1 MCLFPSVRHR
11 RPHASV
17 LRSRLGGDDTT
28 TTTTTTTAAIDD
40 ARESERTRGRAEEER
55 ERERERERRAMMVS
69 ARGVAVAANAV
80 ATTTTSGSRG
90 GRWRASVVS
99 TRRGGLGRAS
109 GTAMREGRGERFV
122 SNVVVGRRAETA
134 RGAATVKTK
143 AAAGGGGQ
151 AEALRALL
159 EAAAENLSGGE
170 DVVRSV
176 EDARALIERTRA
188 ERKRKEVMAPTS
200 ARLATL
206 EREASE
212 LREQVRRLKSENQEA
227 IDALLAEAAALA
239 EQTTRM
245 EEIEG
250 ELEDARQ
257 LNKRLVSAAQELA
270 ALVDDSSTVALEAEL
285 AAKDAEIVA
294 LKATVEEIEHKLADR
309 DELLAI
315 IRDLEIELA
324 DSVTSAELDALSDG
338 KLNSPGVILALE
350 AENKEMRARI
360 ASLQAS
366 GEERDSLLKR
376 IRELEVTMSDMEE
389 AEVYLQAKKEAESA
403 KMDNVDLSTL
413 VESLTAKLAEQTKI
427 AQKAKDVTD
436 EALANVRALE
446 GDMAYMDYAP
456 GISSAMKAA
465 KQMENAAERAAEIA
479 AGLQQLEVGMTKKS
493 TVRKVPFKRG
503 GEKFSLRKKIFNSAE
518 RGDKG
523 NKGFTR
529 APADAFTLRKLDFTK
544 IKAQS
549 ATNKI
554 PFKRAPES
562 SFKLRKMT
570 FPFSS
575 RTASVPASVFKRT
588 GNFELR
594 RFIFTSDPVDVR
606 ASASFERNGEFTL
619 RKLQFPPSSR
629 GKDDA
634 PSKKVRRSGT
644 VFKFF

>member
-1 MCLFPSVRHR
+1 
-11 RPHASV
+11 
-17 LRSRLGGDDTT
+17 
-28 TTTTTTTAAIDD
+28 
-40 ARESERTRGRAEEER
+40 
-55 ERERERERRAMMVS
+55 MMVS
-69 ARGVAVAANAV
+69 VRGVAVAANAV

-109 GTAMREGRGERFV
+109 GTAMSEGRGERFV
-122 SNVVVGRRAETA
+122 SNVAVGRRAETA

-143 AAAGGGGQ
+143 AAAGGGGGQ

-159 EAAAENLSGGE
+159 EAAAANLSGGE
-170 DVVRSV
+170 DAVRSV

-200 ARLATL
+200 ARLAML

-456 GISSAMKAA
+456 GISSAMRAA
-465 KQMENAAERAAEIA
+465 KQMENAAERATEIA

-606 ASASFERNGEFTL
+606 ASASFERNGEFML

-634 PSKKVRRSGT
+634 PSKKVRSKGT

>member
-1 MCLFPSVRHR
+1 MFPSVRHR

-28 TTTTTTTAAIDD
+28 TTTTTTAAIDD
-40 ARESERTRGRAEEER
+40 ARESERTRGRAED

-143 AAAGGGGQ
+143 AAAGGGGGQ

-170 DVVRSV
+170 DAVRSV

>member
-1 MCLFPSVRHR
+1 
-11 RPHASV
+11 
-17 LRSRLGGDDTT
+17 
-28 TTTTTTTAAIDD
+28 
-40 ARESERTRGRAEEER
+40 
-55 ERERERERRAMMVS
+55 MMVS

-109 GTAMREGRGERFV
+109 GTAMSEGRGERFV
-122 SNVVVGRRAETA
+122 SNVAVGRRAETA

-143 AAAGGGGQ
+143 AAAGGGGGQ

-170 DVVRSV
+170 DAVRSV

-456 GISSAMKAA
+456 GISSAMRAA
-465 KQMENAAERAAEIA
+465 KQMENAAERATEIA

-634 PSKKVRRSGT
+634 PSKKDRSKGT

>member
-1 MCLFPSVRHR
+1 
-11 RPHASV
+11 
-17 LRSRLGGDDTT
+17 
-28 TTTTTTTAAIDD
+28 
-40 ARESERTRGRAEEER
+40 
-55 ERERERERRAMMVS
+55 MMVS

-143 AAAGGGGQ
+143 AAA
-151 AEALRALL
+151 AAAARRRRSALL

-200 ARLATL
+200 ARLRRWSAG
-206 EREASE
+206 SE

-338 KLNSPGVILALE
+338 KLNSRASSSPLRLRTRRCARASPLCKPAVKSVILC
-350 AENKEMRARI
+350 
-360 ASLQAS
+360 
-366 GEERDSLLKR
+366 
-376 IRELEVTMSDMEE
+376 
-389 AEVYLQAKKEAESA
+389 
-403 KMDNVDLSTL
+403 
-413 VESLTAKLAEQTKI
+413 
-427 AQKAKDVTD
+427 
-436 EALANVRALE
+436 
-446 GDMAYMDYAP
+446 
-456 GISSAMKAA
+456 SSAS
-465 KQMENAAERAAEIA
+465 ENWR
-479 AGLQQLEVGMTKKS
+479 
-493 TVRKVPFKRG
+493 
-503 GEKFSLRKKIFNSAE
+503 
-518 RGDKG
+518 
-523 NKGFTR
+523 
-529 APADAFTLRKLDFTK
+529 
-544 IKAQS
+544 
-549 ATNKI
+549 
-554 PFKRAPES
+554 
-562 SFKLRKMT
+562 
-570 FPFSS
+570 
-575 RTASVPASVFKRT
+575 
-588 GNFELR
+588 
-594 RFIFTSDPVDVR
+594 
-606 ASASFERNGEFTL
+606 
-619 RKLQFPPSSR
+619 
-629 GKDDA
+629 
-634 PSKKVRRSGT
+634 
-644 VFKFF
+644 

>member
-1 MCLFPSVRHR
+1 
-11 RPHASV
+11 
-17 LRSRLGGDDTT
+17 
-28 TTTTTTTAAIDD
+28 
-40 ARESERTRGRAEEER
+40 
-55 ERERERERRAMMVS
+55 MVS
-69 ARGVAVAANAV
+69 VRGVAVAANAV

-109 GTAMREGRGERFV
+109 GTAMSEGRGERFV
-122 SNVVVGRRAETA
+122 SNVAVGRRAETA

-143 AAAGGGGQ
+143 AAAGGGGGQ

-159 EAAAENLSGGE
+159 EAVAANLSGGE
-170 DVVRSV
+170 DAVRSV

-315 IRDLEIELA
+315 IRGLEIELA

-413 VESLTAKLAEQTKI
+413 VESLI
-427 AQKAKDVTD
+427 C
-436 EALANVRALE
+436 N
-446 GDMAYMDYAP
+446 
-456 GISSAMKAA
+456 
-465 KQMENAAERAAEIA
+465 
-479 AGLQQLEVGMTKKS
+479 
-493 TVRKVPFKRG
+493 
-503 GEKFSLRKKIFNSAE
+503 
-518 RGDKG
+518 
-523 NKGFTR
+523 
-529 APADAFTLRKLDFTK
+529 
-544 IKAQS
+544 
-549 ATNKI
+549 
-554 PFKRAPES
+554 
-562 SFKLRKMT
+562 
-570 FPFSS
+570 
-575 RTASVPASVFKRT
+575 
-588 GNFELR
+588 
-594 RFIFTSDPVDVR
+594 
-606 ASASFERNGEFTL
+606 
-619 RKLQFPPSSR
+619 
-629 GKDDA
+629 
-634 PSKKVRRSGT
+634 
-644 VFKFF
+644 

>member
-1 MCLFPSVRHR
+1 MFPSGRHR

-28 TTTTTTTAAIDD
+28 TTTAAIDD
-40 ARESERTRGRAEEER
+40 ARESERTRGRAED

-69 ARGVAVAANAV
+69 VRGVAVAANAV

-109 GTAMREGRGERFV
+109 GTAMSEGRGERFV
-122 SNVVVGRRAETA
+122 SNVAVGRRAETA

-143 AAAGGGGQ
+143 AAAGGGGGQ

-159 EAAAENLSGGE
+159 EAVAANLSGGE
-170 DVVRSV
+170 DAVRSV

-315 IRDLEIELA
+315 IRGLEIELA

-456 GISSAMKAA
+456 GISSAMRAA
-465 KQMENAAERAAEIA
+465 KQMENAAERATEIA

-634 PSKKVRRSGT
+634 PSKKVRSKGT

>member
-1 MCLFPSVRHR
+1 MFPSVRHR

-28 TTTTTTTAAIDD
+28 TTTTTTAAIDD
-40 ARESERTRGRAEEER
+40 ARESERTRGRAEE

-109 GTAMREGRGERFV
+109 GTAMSEGRGERFV

-159 EAAAENLSGGE
+159 EAVAANLSGGE
-170 DVVRSV
+170 DAVRSV

-456 GISSAMKAA
+456 GISSAMRAA
-465 KQMENAAERAAEIA
+465 KQMENAAERATEIA

>member
-1 MCLFPSVRHR
+1 
-11 RPHASV
+11 
-17 LRSRLGGDDTT
+17 
-28 TTTTTTTAAIDD
+28 
-40 ARESERTRGRAEEER
+40 
-55 ERERERERRAMMVS
+55 MMVS

-122 SNVVVGRRAETA
+122 TNVVVGRRAETA

-143 AAAGGGGQ
+143 AAAGGGGGQ

-159 EAAAENLSGGE
+159 EAVAANLSGGE
-170 DVVRSV
+170 DAVRSV

-376 IRELEVTMSDMEE
+376 IRELEVNMSDMEE

-456 GISSAMKAA
+456 GISSAMRAA
-465 KQMENAAERAAEIA
+465 KQMENAAERATEIA

>member
-1 MCLFPSVRHR
+1 MFPSVRHR

-28 TTTTTTTAAIDD
+28 TTTTTTAAIDD
-40 ARESERTRGRAEEER
+40 ARESERTRGRAEE

-109 GTAMREGRGERFV
+109 GTAMSEGRGERFV
-122 SNVVVGRRAETA
+122 SNVAVGRRAETA

-143 AAAGGGGQ
+143 AAAGGGGGQ

>member
-1 MCLFPSVRHR
+1 
-11 RPHASV
+11 
-17 LRSRLGGDDTT
+17 
-28 TTTTTTTAAIDD
+28 
-40 ARESERTRGRAEEER
+40 
-55 ERERERERRAMMVS
+55 MMVS
-69 ARGVAVAANAV
+69 VRGVAVAANAV

-109 GTAMREGRGERFV
+109 GTAMSEGRGERFV
-122 SNVVVGRRAETA
+122 SNVAVGRRAETA

-143 AAAGGGGQ
+143 AAAGGGGGQ

-159 EAAAENLSGGE
+159 EAAAANLSGGE
-170 DVVRSV
+170 DAVRSV

-446 GDMAYMDYAP
+446 GDMANMDYAP
-456 GISSAMKAA
+456 GISSAMRAA
-465 KQMENAAERAAEIA
+465 KQMENAAERATEIA

-606 ASASFERNGEFTL
+606 ASASFERNGEFML

-634 PSKKVRRSGT
+634 PSKKVRSKGT

>member
-1 MCLFPSVRHR
+1 MFVSICPTSTPPRVRPSFPSRRGRHDDDDDDDDGRNR
-11 RPHASV
+11 R
-17 LRSRLGGDDTT
+17 R
-28 TTTTTTTAAIDD
+28 
-40 ARESERTRGRAEEER
+40 ARERANERESRGG

-122 SNVVVGRRAETA
+122 SNVAVGRRAETA

-143 AAAGGGGQ
+143 AAAGGSGGQ

>member
-1 MCLFPSVRHR
+1 
-11 RPHASV
+11 
-17 LRSRLGGDDTT
+17 
-28 TTTTTTTAAIDD
+28 
-40 ARESERTRGRAEEER
+40 
-55 ERERERERRAMMVS
+55 MMVS
-69 ARGVAVAANAV
+69 VRGVAVAANAV

-109 GTAMREGRGERFV
+109 GTAMSEGRGERFV
-122 SNVVVGRRAETA
+122 SNVAVGRRAETA

-143 AAAGGGGQ
+143 AAAGGGGGQ

-159 EAAAENLSGGE
+159 EAVAANLSGGE
-170 DVVRSV
+170 DAVRSV

-315 IRDLEIELA
+315 IRGLEIELA

-456 GISSAMKAA
+456 GISSAMRAA
-465 KQMENAAERAAEIA
+465 KQMENAAERATEIA

-570 FPFSS
+570 FPVSS
-575 RTASVPASVFKRT
+575 RTASVPASVCKRT

-634 PSKKVRRSGT
+634 PSKKVRSKGT

>member
-1 MCLFPSVRHR
+1 
-11 RPHASV
+11 
-17 LRSRLGGDDTT
+17 
-28 TTTTTTTAAIDD
+28 
-40 ARESERTRGRAEEER
+40 
-55 ERERERERRAMMVS
+55 
-69 ARGVAVAANAV
+69 
-80 ATTTTSGSRG
+80 
-90 GRWRASVVS
+90 
-99 TRRGGLGRAS
+99 
-109 GTAMREGRGERFV
+109 MREGRGERFV
-122 SNVVVGRRAETA
+122 SNVAVGRRAETA

-143 AAAGGGGQ
+143 AAAGGGGSQ

-170 DVVRSV
+170 DAVRSV

-456 GISSAMKAA
+456 GISSAMRAA

-634 PSKKVRRSGT
+634 PSKKVRSKGT

>member
-1 MCLFPSVRHR
+1 MS
-11 RPHASV
+11 
-17 LRSRLGGDDTT
+17 
-28 TTTTTTTAAIDD
+28 
-40 ARESERTRGRAEEER
+40 
-55 ERERERERRAMMVS
+55 
-69 ARGVAVAANAV
+69 
-80 ATTTTSGSRG
+80 
-90 GRWRASVVS
+90 
-99 TRRGGLGRAS
+99 
-109 GTAMREGRGERFV
+109 EGRGERFV
-122 SNVVVGRRAETA
+122 SNVAVGRRAETA

-143 AAAGGGGQ
+143 AAAGGGGGQ

-159 EAAAENLSGGE
+159 EAVAANLSGGE
-170 DVVRSV
+170 DAVRSV

-456 GISSAMKAA
+456 GISSAMRAA
-465 KQMENAAERAAEIA
+465 KQMENAAERATEIA

-634 PSKKVRRSGT
+634 PSKKVRLSST